1 MSIRWTIAK
10 NALAN
15 LARGGAAGI
24 VALFLPAILTRHM
37 SQLDYSIWVLVLQI
51 AAYGVYLD
59 FGLQTAIGRFIAFA
73 NEKRDPELRNG
84 IFSTAFAGL
93 SLACLIGIALLIA
106 IAAGAPWI
114 FPQIPAQVLPA
125 LRWSLLIL
133 GGSVALGLPS
143 SAWNGIFTGLQRN
156 EISALVVGG
165 AKIVS
170 ALAVVA
176 ATLHGY
182 SIIGMTTV
190 LAAFNL
196 LSYAMLFA
204 IARRV
209 APEVKFQSSLVRWAN
224 AKELGKYCYSLT
236 IWSFAMMLVT
246 GLDLVLVGRFQ
257 VSALAPYAVAASLVT
272 FVSGAQSAIF
282 SALIPHA
289 AVAHARQDP
298 LGLGRMTLTA
308 TRIGVLLLIFTGM
321 PLLLFADPIMI
332 GWVGQ
337 QYAIPAHAFL
347 IVLVTANMVRL
358 TGIPYS
364 VVLIGTGQQRLVTIS
379 PIFEGV
385 TNLVA
390 SIALGMKFG
399 AIGVAWGTFIGSVV
413 GLSGNLVYNIPR
425 TRNVIRLSPS
435 EYFGKGIALPAAI
448 AVPFLAV
455 MVWPKLLRSLETS
468 IILILLCISL
478 IAIILYRN
486 RIVRR
491 NTVRG
496 ADGRQLEHINAKTE
510 HP

>member
-1 MSIRWTIAK
+1 MSTRWTIAK

-15 LARGGAAGI
+15 LARGGAAGV

-51 AAYGVYLD
+51 AAYSVYLD
-59 FGLQTAIGRFIAFA
+59 FGLQTAIGRFVAFA

-84 IFSTAFAGL
+84 VFSTAFVGL
-93 SLACLIGIALLIA
+93 SLACLIGIVLLIA
-106 IAAGAPWI
+106 VAVGAPWI

-156 EISALVVGG
+156 EISALVIGG

-176 ATLHGY
+176 AALHGY

-196 LSYAMLFA
+196 LSYAVLFA

-209 APEVKFQSSLVRWAN
+209 APEVKFHSSLVRWAN

-236 IWSFAMMLVT
+236 IWSFAMMLIT

-272 FVSGAQSAIF
+272 FVSGAQFLIF
-282 SALIPHA
+282 GAMMPHA

-298 LGLGRMTLTA
+298 AALGRMTLTA
-308 TRIGVLLLIFTGM
+308 TKIGILLLIFTGM
-321 PLLLFADPIMI
+321 PLLLFAEPIMA

-337 QYAIPAHAFL
+337 QYAIPARAFL
-347 IVLVTANMVRL
+347 IVLVIANMIRL
-358 TGIPYS
+358 TGAPYS
-364 VVLIGTGQQRLVTIS
+364 AVLVGTGQQRLVTVS

-425 TRNVIRLSPS
+425 TRDAIRLSVS
-435 EYFGKGIALPAAI
+435 EYFGKGIALPAATV
-448 AVPFLAV
+448 VPFLAV
-455 MVWPKLLRSLETS
+455 MRWPNLLHSLETS
-468 IILILLCISL
+468 MVLILLCIAL
-478 IAIILYRN
+478 MAIILYWSRT
-486 RIVRR
+486 VHR
-491 NTVRG
+491 NTLRDEDNGQV
-496 ADGRQLEHINAKTE
+496 EHMHAKTE
-510 HP
+510 RP